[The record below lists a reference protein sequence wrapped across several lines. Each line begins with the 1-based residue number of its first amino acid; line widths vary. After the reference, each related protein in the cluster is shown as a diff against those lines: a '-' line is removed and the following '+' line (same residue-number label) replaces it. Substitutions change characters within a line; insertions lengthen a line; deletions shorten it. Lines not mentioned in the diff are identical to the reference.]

1 MWGEAS
7 SLAFIGGVSG
17 EMGVRNTQRYRCA
30 LILCSLAIS
39 QGDLPST
46 CHAQQTTLE
55 QQAAEIQSLLQLQT
69 LSEGTSS
76 RQIRDAAIDALPL
89 GNLRPASR
97 EAADEILDDIA
108 IFRRLPTVRC
118 EMTPEVYS
126 YFRSNPDMAVGIWH
140 AMGISNMNLIQR
152 SPYSYEMATGDGT
165 HGTIQVLLRSSN
177 NLLMLCSGEFLNPVT
192 NRTISAQALFHLVT
206 HFQRDSSGKTW
217 LTHHADMFV
226 KFPST
231 TVETIARMIS
241 PVSNR
246 ICDQNFEEITL
257 FVRLMDVGMTRRP
270 EWVHSLSTQVEGVS
284 DESRSQLRALAHL
297 ETNQPPSAT
306 TPTAIT
312 PTVIAPAPIPMP
324 MPPMPTLFGEDLF
337 PNALRTNRRAEGPAV
352 N

>member
-1 MWGEAS
+1 
-7 SLAFIGGVSG
+7 
-17 EMGVRNTQRYRCA
+17 MGVRNTQRYKCA

-39 QGDLPST
+39 QGDLLST
-46 CHAQQTTLE
+46 CNAQQPTAE

-69 LSEGTSS
+69 LAEGSSS
-76 RQIRDAAIDALPL
+76 RQIRQAAIEALPL
-89 GNLRPASR
+89 DNLRPANR

-140 AMGISNMNLIQR
+140 AMGISNMNLQQQ

-165 HGTIQVLLRSSN
+165 HGTIHVLLRSSN
-177 NLLMLCSGEFLNPVT
+177 NLLMLCTGEFLNPVT
-192 NRTISAQALFHLVT
+192 NSTISARALFHLVT

-226 KFPST
+226 RFPST

-257 FVRLMDVGMTRRP
+257 FVRLMDIAMTRRP

-284 DESRSQLRALAHL
+284 DESRTQLRALAHA
-297 ETNQPPSAT
+297 EANQ
-306 TPTAIT
+306 TPTAIN
-312 PTVIAPAPIPMP
+312 PTVISPTSVELAPIPM
-324 MPPMPTLFGEDLF
+324 PMPTLFGEDLF
-337 PNALRTNRRAEGPAV
+337 RSVPVTGRAEGPSV